1 MTAMERS
8 TRQRSSIRQVLQT
21 AGRPLLP
28 AEILEAAQKEVAA
41 MGVATVY
48 RNLKL
53 LLESGE
59 IRAVELP
66 GEAARYESAHHGHH
80 HHFQCRQCDRVF
92 DVHHCPGDFK
102 QLAPAGFQVDGHELT
117 LYGRCADCSTEQAPQ
132 SQESE

>member
-1 MTAMERS
+1 MLSMERS
-8 TRQRSSIRQVLQT
+8 TRQRSAIRQVLLT

-28 AEILEAAQKEVAA
+28 AEILEASQKEVAA

-59 IRAVELP
+59 ICVVELP
-66 GEAARYESAHHGHH
+66 GEAPRYESSHHGHH
-80 HHFQCRQCDRVF
+80 HHFQCRHCGRVF

-102 QLAPAGFQVDGHELT
+102 RLAPAGFQVDGHALT
-117 LYGRCADCSTEQAPQ
+117 LYGRCADCSAGPVQQ
-132 SQESE
+132 V